1 MCTRNQ
7 AEEILHSVYH
17 ACSPIFGRIHDAY
30 LYGSYARGDFNPESD
45 IDILLTVDL
54 EQAEI
59 AKHRNDV
66 AKVTSRLSLEHD
78 ITVSVTVKPLEQF
91 QRYQTALPY
100 YRNVMQ
106 EHERKALSQARLEH
120 AIECLSAARN
130 LLETENY
137 KSAANRSYYAVF
149 HAMRAVLAFDEID
162 MKHHSGIISEFRR
175 RYIKTGIF
183 ETRMSEIISVLFD
196 VRIDSDY
203 DDFFVI
209 SKADT
214 AAQIENA
221 EYFVSSVRAYLKNK
235 EW

>member
-7 AEEILHSVYH
+7 EEEILHSVYH

-91 QRYQTALPY
+91 RRYQTQRCRITETLCGRAF
-100 YRNVMQ
+100 VMQ
-106 EHERKALSQARLEH
+106 AHERKTLSQARLEH
-120 AIECLSAARN
+120 AVECLSAARN
-130 LLETENY
+130 LLETGNY
-137 KSAANRSYYAVF
+137 KSAANRW
-149 HAMRAVLAFDEID
+149 LN
-162 MKHHSGIISEFRR
+162 
-175 RYIKTGIF
+175 
-183 ETRMSEIISVLFD
+183 
-196 VRIDSDY
+196 SDKE
-203 DDFFVI
+203 VI
-209 SKADT
+209 
-214 AAQIENA
+214 
-221 EYFVSSVRAYLKNK
+221 
-235 EW
+235 

>member
-91 QRYQTALPY
+91 RRYQTALPY
-100 YRNVMQ
+100 YRNVVREGHSLCRHMNEKRCRRRGWNTQ
-106 EHERKALSQARLEH
+106 L
-120 AIECLSAARN
+120 N
-130 LLETENY
+130 
-137 KSAANRSYYAVF
+137 
-149 HAMRAVLAFDEID
+149 AFPRRGTYL
-162 MKHHSGIISEFRR
+162 KQGIIRVQR
-175 RYIKTGIF
+175 TVGL
-183 ETRMSEIISVLFD
+183 T
-196 VRIDSDY
+196 
-203 DDFFVI
+203 VI
-209 SKADT
+209 RK
-214 AAQIENA
+214 
-221 EYFVSSVRAYLKNK
+221 
-235 EW
+235 

>member
-91 QRYQTALPY
+91 QRYQNGA
-100 YRNVMQ
+100 
-106 EHERKALSQARLEH
+106 
-120 AIECLSAARN
+120 
-130 LLETENY
+130 
-137 KSAANRSYYAVF
+137 
-149 HAMRAVLAFDEID
+149 AVLPECRPGG
-162 MKHHSGIISEFRR
+162 HSLCWSVNEKPYRR
-175 RYIKTGIF
+175 HGWN
-183 ETRMSEIISVLFD
+183 TR
-196 VRIDSDY
+196 
-203 DDFFVI
+203 
-209 SKADT
+209 
-214 AAQIENA
+214 
-221 EYFVSSVRAYLKNK
+221 
-235 EW
+235 